1 MNGPEISMNGPEIHP
16 WGSARRFN
24 AYTAWFTSIAGKR
37 VQKVSLD
44 AGFTCPNR
52 DGSKGT
58 GGCTY
63 CSNDAFSP
71 AYCTPDKSVTQQLD
85 QGIAFHRLR
94 YRRADTYLAYF
105 QAYSNT
111 YAGIDRLKTLY
122 SEALGHPAVVG
133 LVIGTRPDCVNGE
146 LLDFLA
152 EMQKKHIIIVEYGI
166 ESVYDET
173 LKRINRGH
181 DFAASAKAVRE
192 TASRGIPTGGHLIF
206 GLPGESREQI
216 IASAQVISQLPLH
229 SLKMHQLQLIRG
241 TALAA
246 EYAEHPDHFDLYT
259 LEEYIDLAVSFVER
273 LDPSIMIERIS
284 GEAPPRMLA
293 DPRNWHLRS
302 NEIFALFEKRLETL
316 GTWQGRLYKTK

>member
-1 MNGPEISMNGPEIHP
+1 MNMTMTYP
-16 WGSARRFN
+16 WGNSRRFN
-24 AYTAWFTSIAGKR
+24 ASKAWYASVTGKR

-85 QGIAFHRLR
+85 QGIAFHRRR

-111 YAGIDRLKTLY
+111 YAGIDRLKDLY
-122 SEALGHPAVVG
+122 SEALAHPSVVG
-133 LVIGTRPDCVNGE
+133 LVIGTRPDCVNE
-146 LLDFLA
+146 ALLDYLA
-152 EMQKKHIIIVEYGI
+152 EMRQKYIIIVEYGI
-166 ESVYDET
+166 ESVYDQT

-181 DFAASAKAVRE
+181 DFASSVRAVHE
-192 TASRGIPTGGHLIF
+192 TAARGIPTGGHLIF
-206 GLPGESREQI
+206 GLPGETRDQI
-216 IASAQVISQLPLH
+216 IESASVISELPLN
-229 SLKMHQLQLIRG
+229 SLKMHQLQLIKG
-241 TALAA
+241 TSLAE
-246 EYAEHPDHFDLYT
+246 EYRVHPGNFDLYT
-259 LEEYIDLAVSFVER
+259 LEEYIDIAVAFTER
-273 LDPSIMIERIS
+273 LNPSIMIERIS

-302 NEIFALFEKRLETL
+302 NEIFMLFEKRLESL
-316 GTWQGRLYKTK
+316 GTWQGRLYRTK